1 MKCLSFI
8 PSFNALS
15 ISLSIAIYYHRSSLR
30 SSVLCG
36 ASNPLPIFI
45 WTCDYIILFHT
56 QLPFYYSS
64 RSTSMEV
71 SFLLSEW
78 LMVLIFL
85 INRFSV
91 KFLTVIS
98 RLCVSRVQFSFNVI
112 FYSDSFIMVKVFLQ
126 QYSAFKEGLK
136 GAVLYR
142 IIWFSNGLL
151 SQWLQVFI
159 QPKLFR
165 IVFALFGWYSITS
178 VFRCDK
184 APL

>member
-1 MKCLSFI
+1 
-8 PSFNALS
+8 
-15 ISLSIAIYYHRSSLR
+15 
-30 SSVLCG
+30 
-36 ASNPLPIFI
+36 
-45 WTCDYIILFHT
+45 
-56 QLPFYYSS
+56 
-64 RSTSMEV
+64 
-71 SFLLSEW
+71 
-78 LMVLIFL
+78 MVLIFL

-151 SQWLQVFI
+151 SQ
-159 QPKLFR
+159 
-165 IVFALFGWYSITS
+165 
-178 VFRCDK
+178 
-184 APL
+184 